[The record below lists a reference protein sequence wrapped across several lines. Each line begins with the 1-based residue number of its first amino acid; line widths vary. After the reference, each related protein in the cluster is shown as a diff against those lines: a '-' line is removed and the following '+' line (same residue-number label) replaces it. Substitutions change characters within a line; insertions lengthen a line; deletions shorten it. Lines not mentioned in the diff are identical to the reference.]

1 MSRLHRVSP
10 ASLKGD
16 DGWRLRDTYSDL
28 IKDIERFESVF
39 FINIECLPKYL
50 PLQVSTPSSIHRYA

>member
-28 IKDIERFESVF
+28 IKDIERFESEIFVL
-39 FINIECLPKYL
+39 FI
-50 PLQVSTPSSIHRYA
+50 